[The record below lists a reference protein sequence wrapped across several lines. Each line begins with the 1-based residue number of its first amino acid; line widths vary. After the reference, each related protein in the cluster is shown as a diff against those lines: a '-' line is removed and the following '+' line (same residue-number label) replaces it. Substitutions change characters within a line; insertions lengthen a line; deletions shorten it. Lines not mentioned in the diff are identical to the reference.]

1 MSFTAVQISDFQI
14 FSVFLYI
21 FSAMLQV
28 AGIHVLYHTK
38 YLRAIQ
44 RMILINIGVCHLGFS
59 IYIIFKLSYTIINGE
74 EPSKFTD
81 CFAYVR
87 FTIYPLLILYLSI
100 DRMLEIYLHLKYPIY
115 VTKKCSYFI
124 VKVLW
129 VVILTIGVIIGI
141 VIHYHPTD
149 KKVSHYLF
157 LIMSLPVLF
166 AVIFV
171 YIYIY
176 KKWKTLRHIA
186 ALGKTQ
192 YRPRKSTFLIIPFLV
207 VFTFVLCEGF
217 AFAMVIVEVTIEP
230 SGNTEGFIH
239 CIIFTLLAV
248 GGISDA
254 FVYIFL
260 QKHIRNKL
268 CLKIKT
274 FLVKASCSNIQCL
287 EMEQKQ
293 PCLK

>member
-1 MSFTAVQISDFQI
+1 MSFTAVQISDFQM

-21 FSAMLQV
+21 FSAMLQI
-28 AGIHVLYHTK
+28 AGIYVLYHTK
-38 YLRAIQ
+38 VLRAIQ
-44 RMILINIGVCHLGFS
+44 RMILINISLCHLGFS
-59 IYIIFKLSYTIINGE
+59 VYIIFELSYTMINGE
-74 EPSKFTD
+74 EPRKFTD
-81 CFAYVR
+81 CFSYVR

-129 VVILTIGVIIGI
+129 IVSLTTGGIIGI
-141 VIHYHPTD
+141 VIHYHFTD
-149 KKVSHYLF
+149 KKLSHYLF
-157 LIMSLPVLF
+157 PIISFSVLF
-166 AVIFV
+166 TVIFT

-176 KKWKTLRHIA
+176 KKWKTLHRNA

-192 YRPRKSTFLIIPFLV
+192 YRHRKSIFLVPFLV
-207 VFTFVLCEGF
+207 VFTFISCEGF
-217 AFAMVIVEVTIEP
+217 AFAMVIVEVTIKS
-230 SGNTEGFIH
+230 SGYTEDFIH

-248 GGISDA
+248 EGICDA

-260 QKHIRNKL
+260 QKHVRNKL

-274 FLVKASCSNIQCL
+274 FLFKASCSNIQCV
-287 EMEQKQ
+287 EMEQM
-293 PCLK
+293 